1 MVKSYP
7 SLHPHRLLLRL
18 IHQRLTGCLKV
29 ETSIADW
36 SIYFS
41 EGELTFATS
50 SLSPFERLD
59 RHLGRLSQH
68 IPTLGGAV
76 RSQVRALFDRKPL
89 THHSRISPD
98 YQAILRL
105 VEQQYLSISE
115 AQQLIKQLAQ
125 EVLTG
130 FLMLYEGETQVIE
143 RAEFD
148 PYPELC
154 RIELLPLLAQR
165 YQPAKTTATIVRD
178 RAVGDR
184 AIGDRTVAVAPV
196 MERPIQTLEVPSKP
210 VQACTRSYKIICID
224 DSPSILQAIQSYLDE
239 QFTVF
244 MIHDPLKAVMQ
255 IMRQKPDLILLD
267 VGMPNLDG
275 YELCSMLRRHPGFQA
290 TPIIMVTGHTGFIDR
305 ARAKL
310 VGASGYLTK
319 PFTQADLLQT
329 VAQYL
334 PTRG

>member
-89 THHSRISPD
+89 TNHSRISPD

-105 VEQQYLSISE
+105 VEQQYLSVSE

-125 EVLTG
+125 EVLSG

-143 RAEFD
+143 RAQFD

-154 RIELLPLLAQR
+154 RLELLPLLAQR
-165 YQPAKTTATIVRD
+165 YQPVKTTATIARE
-178 RAVGDR
+178 RRVGDR
-184 AIGDRTVAVAPV
+184 SVAVTPV

-210 VQACTRSYKIICID
+210 IQARARLYKIICID

-239 QFTVF
+239 QFTVL
-244 MIHDPLKAVMQ
+244 MLHDPLKAVMQ

-275 YELCSMLRRHPGFQA
+275 YELCSMLRRHPGFQT

-319 PFTQADLLQT
+319 PFTQAELLQA

>member
-29 ETSIADW
+29 ETSVANW
-36 SIYFS
+36 SIYLS

-68 IPTLGGAV
+68 IPTLGGAM
-76 RSQVRALFDRKPL
+76 RSQIRALFDRKPL
-89 THHSRISPD
+89 TDHTRISPD
-98 YQAILRL
+98 YQAILKL
-105 VEQQYLSISE
+105 VEQRYLSINE
-115 AQQLIKQLAQ
+115 ARQLIEQLAQ

-130 FLMLYEGETQVIE
+130 FLMLYEGESEVIE
-143 RAEFD
+143 RPQFD

-165 YQPAKTTATIVRD
+165 YQPAKTTATIALESRFGD
-178 RAVGDR
+178 RAVT
-184 AIGDRTVAVAPV
+184 ATPV
-196 MERPIQTLEVPSKP
+196 LERPIQTLEVASKP
-210 VQACTRSYKIICID
+210 VEARSYKIICID
-224 DSPSILQAIQSYLDE
+224 DSPSILQAIRSYLDD
-239 QFTVF
+239 QFTVL
-244 MIHDPLKAVMQ
+244 MLHDPLKAVMQ

-275 YELCSMLRRHPGFQA
+275 YELCAMLRRHPSFQV

-319 PFTQADLLQT
+319 PFTQSELLQ
-329 VAQYL
+329 AISKYL
-334 PTRG
+334 PTP

>member
-18 IHQRLTGCLKV
+18 VHQRLTGCLQV
-29 ETSIADW
+29 ETNLADW

-59 RHLGRLSQH
+59 RHLGRLSQQV
-68 IPTLGGAV
+68 PLLGGAM
-76 RSQVRALFDRKPL
+76 RSQIRSLFDRKLPQ
-89 THHSRISPD
+89 SRISPD

-105 VEQQYLSISE
+105 VEQQYLTVSQ
-115 AQQLIKQLAQ
+115 AQQLIKEVAQ

-130 FLMLYEGETQVIE
+130 FLMLYEGQSEVIE
-143 RAEFD
+143 RAKFD

-154 RIELLPLLAQR
+154 RMELLPLLAR
-165 YQPAKTTATIVRD
+165 NYQPARSTTKEVQFGAST
-178 RAVGDR
+178 
-184 AIGDRTVAVAPV
+184 TVID
-196 MERPIQTLEVPSKP
+196 RPIQAWIEVEP
-210 VQACTRSYKIICID
+210 QNYKIVCID
-224 DSPSILQAIQSYLDE
+224 DSPSILQAIQTHLDE
-239 QFTVF
+239 QFQVV
-244 MIHDPLKAVMQ
+244 MIADPLKALMQ
-255 IMRQKPDLILLD
+255 IMRHKPDVILLD

-275 YELCSMLRRHPGFQA
+275 YELCAMLRRHPRFRE
-290 TPIIMVTGHTGFIDR
+290 TPVIMVTGHTGFIDR

-319 PFTQADLLQT
+319 PFTRTELLDT
-329 VAQYL
+329 IAKHIPVTAV
-334 PTRG
+334 

>member
-1 MVKSYP
+1 MVKSYS

-41 EGELTFATS
+41 KGELTFATS

-68 IPTLGGAV
+68 VPVLGGSMRA
-76 RSQVRALFDRKPL
+76 QIRALFDRKL
-89 THHSRISPD
+89 LSDHSRISPD

-105 VEQQYLSISE
+105 VEQRYLSVGE
-115 AQQLIKQLAQ
+115 AQQLIEQLAQ

-130 FLMLYEGETQVIE
+130 FLMLYEGETEVIE
-143 RAEFD
+143 RAKFD

-165 YQPAKTTATIVRD
+165 YQPARTTATLARENRFVD
-178 RAVGDR
+178 RA
-184 AIGDRTVAVAPV
+184 VAVAPV
-196 MERPIQTLEVPSKP
+196 MERPVQTLEVIPQP
-210 VQACTRSYKIICID
+210 IPTFARSYKIVCID
-224 DSPSILQAIQSYLDE
+224 DSPSILQAIRNYLDE
-239 QFTVF
+239 QFTVL
-244 MIHDPLKAVMQ
+244 MLHDPLKAVMQ

-275 YELCSMLRRHPGFQA
+275 YELCSMLRRHPSFQE

-319 PFTQADLLQT
+319 PFTQAELLET
-329 VAQYL
+329 VAKYL
-334 PTRG
+334 PVI